1 MPLIDLKIRKA
12 KSKEKPHKIFYSEG
26 LYLLIAVTGGKLWR
40 FKYRFDGKEKKIAFG
55 AYPEI
60 SLLNARQRRDEA
72 RRLLAQGIDPSAARR
87 AQKQSTIQE
96 VETFEALAKEWHK

>member
-40 FKYRFDGKEKKIAFG
+40 FKYRFEGKEKLMAFG
-55 AYPEI
+55 SYSEI
-60 SLLNARQRRDEA
+60 SFLDARQRRDDA
-72 RRLLAQGIDPSAARR
+72 HRQLACQ
-87 AQKQSTIQE
+87 
-96 VETFEALAKEWHK
+96 